1 LFQDATLILHVKCFT
16 CSEIATPFLLRPD
29 FSRAASV
36 AKIEPGFGKTQL
48 GGWPGIYPRQK
59 VKRISV
65 GFTGCGKTRPELDF
79 EGSVTGHD
87 FSRADKANQ
96 INVGL

>member
-1 LFQDATLILHVKCFT
+1 MTLVVPIKPIKST
-16 CSEIATPFLLRPD
+16 S
-29 FSRAASV
+29 
-36 AKIEPGFGKTQL
+36 
-48 GGWPGIYPRQK
+48 
-59 VKRISV
+59 
-65 GFTGCGKTRPELDF
+65 GFTGCGKTRPDLDF